1 MKETR
6 RQFLQRAIKTPF
18 ALLLFKLPESRP
30 KKIPG
35 VFNPDRK
42 GPGGYLVPP
51 EYTEEIIAKFAR
63 KDLPSPSFGAATTM
77 WLELQDE

>member
-1 MKETR
+1 MNKTR
-6 RQFLQRAIKTPF
+6 RRFLKQVTGLPF
-18 ALLLFKLPESRP
+18 ALLLLKLPKGEPRKP
-30 KKIPG
+30 AG

-51 EYTEEIIAKFAR
+51 EYAEEIIAKFAR

-77 WLELQDE
+77 WLELQK